1 MTRIN
6 ANIKPKDLIDQH
18 LIAEYREI
26 IRIPNYIKNNVEKAK
41 FSLSRAPKEFKLNSG
56 HVLYFYDKIQ
66 FLHKRFIALKEEMD
80 HRNISNNISDEMF
93 LNFPNEFY
101 NDIESNS
108 LINANNEVAQ
118 RIVERISTM
127 KKHPTIKGEK
137 INIEEYSNELINNYN
152 ENK

>member
-26 IRIPNYIKNNVEKAK
+26 VRIPNYVRNNVEKAQI
-41 FSLSRAPKEFKLNSG
+41 SLSRAPKEFKLNSG

-66 FLHKRFIALKEEMD
+66 FLHARFIALKEEMD

-93 LNFPNEFY
+93 IDFPVEFY
-101 NDIESNS
+101 NDIESDN
-108 LINANNEVAQ
+108 LIEANKEVAQ

-127 KKHPTIKGEK
+127 KKHPTIHGQK
-137 INIEEYSNELINNYN
+137 INIEEYSHELISKYN
-152 ENK
+152 E